1 MTGERSFT
9 YNVLMDK
16 LHKRILLLRRFYEK
30 NRRLPSYAEMLALF
44 KVKSKNA
51 IFRFTKKL
59 IEAGFIAKDEAGRLT
74 PAASL
79 FGVKILG
86 SVSAGFPSP
95 AEEELADAISL
106 DDYLIKNKQ
115 ASFLLKVSGNSMQ
128 NAGIR
133 PGDLVIVE
141 RGRDPKNNDI
151 VVAEV
156 DHEWTIKRFVKMNNK
171 IVLMAENPRYKPII
185 PKQELNIGGVVV
197 GVIRKYR

>member
-1 MTGERSFT
+1 
-9 YNVLMDK
+9 MDK
-16 LHKRILLLRRFYEK
+16 LHKRILVLRQFYEK
-30 NRRLPSYAEMLALF
+30 NKRLPSYAEMLVLF

-51 IFRFTKKL
+51 VFRFINKI
-59 IEAGFIAKDEAGRLT
+59 IEAGFINKDEAGRLM

-86 SVSAGFPSP
+86 NIEAGFPTP

-115 ASFLLKVSGNSMQ
+115 ASFLLKVSGNSMI

-141 RGRDPKNNDI
+141 RGKEAKHGDI
-151 VVAEV
+151 IIASI
-156 DHEWTIKRFVKMNNK
+156 DNEWTIKRLYKTEKK
-171 IVLMAENPRYKPII
+171 IALLPENPKFKPIY
-185 PKQELNIGGVVV
+185 PKNNLLLGGVVV
-197 GVIRKYR
+197 GVVRKY